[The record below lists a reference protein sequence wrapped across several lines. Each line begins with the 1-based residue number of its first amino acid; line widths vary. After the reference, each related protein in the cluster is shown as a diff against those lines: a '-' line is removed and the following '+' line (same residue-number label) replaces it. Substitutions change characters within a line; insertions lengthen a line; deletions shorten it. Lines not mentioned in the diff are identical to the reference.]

1 MESRPQAI
9 NYDAKH
15 LNYECNSGTIWT
27 KSLDEEDL
35 LFKYYDPAIKEE
47 KDVKKIKDEQIFT
60 KTSQTQKII
69 KFTSLKQKARKET
82 SAQNPMDTD
91 TPVFVTSHNQY
102 GIIRKVIKAQQQQQ
116 IIVDTSFQTQ
126 IQYEV
131 RLSTSL
137 ENVIVEPSDL
147 KRMISVQMRLHSS
160 KAGESQIVHI
170 HVKLDSSIQQLL

>member
-1 MESRPQAI
+1 MESRPQP
-9 NYDAKH
+9 DAKH

-102 GIIRKVIKAQQQQQ
+102 GIIRKVIKAQQQYM
-116 IIVDTSFQTQ
+116 IIDTSSQTQ